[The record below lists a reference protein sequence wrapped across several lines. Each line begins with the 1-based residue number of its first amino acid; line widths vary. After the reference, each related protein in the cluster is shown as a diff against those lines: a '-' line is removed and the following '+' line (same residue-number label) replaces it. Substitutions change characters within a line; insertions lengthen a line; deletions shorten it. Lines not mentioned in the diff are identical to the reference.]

1 MNHIVSLIQPYQ
13 AKWAEDFRRLAKQL
27 REALTGLPIRIEHV
41 GSTSV
46 VGLAAKP
53 IIDIDIVFPQAE
65 SFDSVRAKLE
75 AAGYYHNGN
84 QGIIDRE
91 VFKRADFA
99 SHPVFDNIV
108 HHLYVCSE
116 NSVELDRHLRFRDAL
131 KASAAAR
138 RAYEQLKLE
147 LAELAGQDRK
157 LYAALKEVHGAELVE
172 AILRGDFGASK

>member
-1 MNHIVSLIQPYQ
+1 LSLIQPYQ
-13 AKWAEDFRRLAKQL
+13 TKWAEDFQLLAEHLQA
-27 REALTGLPIRIEHV
+27 ALAGLPIRIEHV

-53 IIDIDIVFPQAE
+53 IIDMDIVFPQAI
-65 SFDSVRAKLE
+65 SFDAVRIKLE
-75 AAGYYHNGN
+75 ATGYYHNGN

-91 VFKRADFA
+91 VFKRLNTVAH
-99 SHPVFDNIV
+99 SVFDSIV
-108 HHLYVCSE
+108 HHLYVCPE

-157 LYAALKEVHGAELVE
+157 LYAALKEARGAELVE

>member
-1 MNHIVSLIQPYQ
+1 MSLIQPYQ
-13 AKWAEDFRRLAKQL
+13 EKWAEDFQLLAEHLQA
-27 REALTGLPIRIEHV
+27 ALADLPIRIEHV

-53 IIDIDIVFPQAE
+53 IIDIDVVFPQAI
-65 SFDSVRAKLE
+65 SFDAVRTKLE
-75 AAGYYHNGN
+75 ATGYYHNGN

-108 HHLYVCSE
+108 HHLYVCPE
-116 NSVELDRHLRFRDAL
+116 NSVELDKHLRFRNAL
-131 KASAAAR
+131 RASTAAR
-138 RAYEQLKLE
+138 RDYEQLKLE

-157 LYAALKEVHGAELVE
+157 LYAALKELRGAELVE